1 MGCTALSKGRSI
13 DCRNSAGGVK
23 AIYIG
28 AFDDTTLSIT
38 SQEVTDIDMT
48 SSLYKYEVKRG
59 TANYVDTINGSTDAG
74 TIFYTPTCALKL
86 HKLTKEDQNEIKLL
100 AAQRLIIFVELN
112 QTLAVDGHN
121 VIVCLGA
128 VNGME
133 LNGGTGGSGT
143 ALGDM
148 SGYDLAFDGQEP
160 YPVSMVADYTTT
172 PFDNSAF
179 TVTVA

>member
-1 MGCTALSKGRSI
+1 MGCTALSRGRSI

-28 AFDDTTLSIT
+28 AFNDTTLVISN
-38 SQEVTDIDMT
+38 QEVTDVDMT
-48 SSLYKYEVKRG
+48 SNLFKYELKRG
-59 TANYVDTINGSTDAG
+59 LANVSETINGSSENG
-74 TIFYTPTCALKL
+74 TIFYTPTCAIKL
-86 HKLTKEDQNEIKLL
+86 HKLTKEDQNELKLL
-100 AAQRLIIFVELN
+100 AAQRLVIFAELN
-112 QTLAVDGHN
+112 ETVSVGGHN

-133 LNGGTGGSGT
+133 LNGGTNSSGA

-148 SGYDLAFDGQEP
+148 NGYDWSFDGQEP
-160 YPVSMVADYTTT
+160 YPLSIVADYTTD
-172 PFDNSAF
+172 PFDNGSF